1 MRINVYRVR
10 YFLSSEM
17 DKQSA
22 ESSLLKQ
29 IGQAFLDKD
38 LQSAAKLKDY
48 LAAGHWPT
56 QRVTTGLYT
65 DLIAAESQQKA
76 VAALPPVPEGQLRT
90 IDQVHTEIEGAFL
103 AVNPIGKL
111 SEVQ

>member
-29 IGQAFLDKD
+29 IGQAFLDRD
-38 LQSAAKLKDY
+38 LESAAKLKDY

-56 QRVTTGLYT
+56 QRVTTGPYT
-65 DLIAAESQQKA
+65 DLIAAENQQKA
-76 VAALPPVPEGQLRT
+76 VAALPPVPAGQIRT
-90 IDQVHTEIEGAFL
+90 VDLIHTEIEGAFL
-103 AVNPIGKL
+103 AT
-111 SEVQ
+111 